1 MKQRKFLPEQ
11 VLKFCTKSNET
22 DDTDSLEVSVEI
34 KKNGISLQLNE
45 KQKELV
51 INFKEKIRREILKNA
66 DVAFEE

>member
-1 MKQRKFLPEQ
+1 M
-11 VLKFCTKSNET
+11 LKFCTKSNET